1 MLINMS
7 GLDCVCETTNTRIAE
22 AKDIV
27 HFMGDVKNNRQECF
41 YVITLN
47 TKNTIIQKHM
57 VTMGLLDSAPVHP
70 REVFYPACMDGA
82 QAIIVIHNHPSG
94 DSTPSGQDVKITEKL
109 IKAGKVMDIPV
120 LDHIIITP
128 SDQWTSLRDQGLCVF
143 ER

>member
-7 GLDCVCETTNTRIAE
+7 GLDSVCETTNTKITE
-22 AKDIV
+22 ARDIV
-27 HFMGDVKNNRQECF
+27 HFMGEVKNNRQECF

-47 TKNTIIQKHM
+47 TKNKIIQKYM

-70 REVFYPACMDGA
+70 REIFYPAIKDGA
-82 QAIIVIHNHPSG
+82 SAIIVVHNHPSG
-94 DSTPSGQDVKITEKL
+94 DSTPSAQDIKL
-109 IKAGKVMDIPV
+109 TKDLLKASKVMQIPV

-143 ER
+143 DC

>member
-7 GLDCVCETTNTRIAE
+7 GLDSVCETTGTKITE

-27 HFMGDVKNNRQECF
+27 HFMGEAKNNRQECF

-47 TKNTIIQKHM
+47 TKNTIIQKHL
-57 VTMGLLDSAPVHP
+57 VTMGLLDSALVHP

-82 QAIIVIHNHPSG
+82 RAIIVVHNHPSG
-94 DSTPSGQDVKITEKL
+94 DSTPSAQDIKQTEKL
-109 IKAGKVMDIPV
+109 LAAGKIMDIPV

-128 SDQWTSLRDQGLCVF
+128 GDTWTSLRDQGLCVF

>member
-7 GLDCVCETTNTRIAE
+7 GLDCVCETTNTKITE

-27 HFMGDVKNNRQECF
+27 HFMGEVKNNRQECF

-47 TKNTIIQKHM
+47 TKNKIIQKHM
-57 VTMGLLDSAPVHP
+57 ISMGLLDMAPVHP
-70 REVFYPACMDGA
+70 REVFYPACKDGA
-82 QAIIVIHNHPSG
+82 KSIILVHNHPSG
-94 DSTPSGQDVKITEKL
+94 DSTPSTQDIELTEKL
-109 IKAGKVMDIPV
+109 LSASKVMWIPI

-128 SDQWTSLRDQGLCVF
+128 GDAWTSLRDQECCDF

>member
-7 GLDCVCETTNTRIAE
+7 GLDCVCETTDTKITE

-47 TKNTIIQKHM
+47 TKNKIIQKHL

-70 REVFYPACMDGA
+70 REVFYPACKDGA
-82 QAIIVIHNHPSG
+82 KAIILVHNHPSG
-94 DSTPSGQDVKITEKL
+94 DSTPSAQDTKL
-109 IKAGKVMDIPV
+109 TKDLLEASKVMRIPI

-128 SDQWTSLRDQGLCVF
+128 SDAWTSLRDQGYCVF
-143 ER
+143 EH